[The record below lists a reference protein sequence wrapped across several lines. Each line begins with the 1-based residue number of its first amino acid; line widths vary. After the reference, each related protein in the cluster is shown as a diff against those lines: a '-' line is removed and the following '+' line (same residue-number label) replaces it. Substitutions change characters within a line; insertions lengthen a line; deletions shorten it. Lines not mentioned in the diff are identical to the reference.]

1 MASQFSALIQHRF
14 SYCLAP
20 FDDVTP
26 RPLVLRFGE
35 DIPQLPPQSVGS
47 TQLIA
52 SPTSYFFYLGLKDI
66 SVADSGALFTH
77 IDADALGG
85 NAYAEVLKGQVQ
97 KDLNYVERPPNF
109 DEFATLTFHFDE
121 SVYTVN
127 GQYMHV
133 IAPNFFCVGILKGSS
148 VSVLGA
154 WQQQNKRII
163 YDGGRGVLEF
173 ADENCMNDIA

>member
-66 SVADSGALFTH
+66 SVA
-77 IDADALGG
+77 
-85 NAYAEVLKGQVQ
+85 
-97 KDLNYVERPPNF
+97 
-109 DEFATLTFHFDE
+109 
-121 SVYTVN
+121 
-127 GQYMHV
+127 
-133 IAPNFFCVGILKGSS
+133 GILKGSS